1 MHNTDVISELRRKND
16 ELQQELKNVNAE
28 LRVWYENGVLLTSDE
43 KQAFYRMYREE
54 QRRKRREA
62 EEKARKELEKITTR
76 VMTLKRGEKH
86 AEDV

>member
-76 VMTLKRGEKH
+76 VMTLKRREKH